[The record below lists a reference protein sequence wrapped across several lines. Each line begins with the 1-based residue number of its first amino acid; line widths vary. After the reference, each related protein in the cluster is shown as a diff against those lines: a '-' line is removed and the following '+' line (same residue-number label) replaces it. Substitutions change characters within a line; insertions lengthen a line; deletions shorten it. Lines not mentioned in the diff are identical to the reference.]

1 MTLVAA
7 DTSFAVALVMASHR
21 DHDAVASVASAWSVR
36 LPAHAHL
43 ETFSVLTRLP
53 GDARL
58 TGADAATLIADR
70 FGPPLEPSDVR
81 SATLL
86 TTLADAGVVG
96 GAVYDGLIGLTAHD
110 AGLVLVTRDRRA
122 VPTLLALGVEHEL
135 MTG

>member
-1 MTLVAA
+1 MTDVAV
-7 DTSFAVALVMASHR
+7 DTSFAVPLVLASHR
-21 DHDAVASVASAWSVR
+21 GHESVRRYADGWSVR

-58 TGADAATLIADR
+58 TGADAETLIADR
-70 FGPPLEPSDVR
+70 FGAPIHPSEAR
-81 SATLL
+81 ATALLATLVG
-86 TTLADAGVVG
+86 AGVVG

-110 AGLVLVTRDRRA
+110 AGLRLVTRDRRA

-135 MTG
+135 MSS